1 MFDRVERRIA
11 RRVIG
16 RRLAEMAREGRLEEV
31 RRLADMLAEAGLIDY
46 EYEEIR
52 LGHRE
57 AKPIAGNL
65 WAFRWDDDVY
75 FVRVGF
81 WKKLKLKLFGR
92 TYLCHI
98 EREGWRAPLPIFL
111 FRCEKHGIYAID
123 YPHGYSQYLLCP
135 KCFEEEQRRE

>member
-1 MFDRVERRIA
+1 MLDRLERRIA
-11 RRVIG
+11 RKVIG

-65 WAFRWDDDVY
+65 WAFRWDNDIY
-75 FVRVGF
+75 FVKVGF
-81 WKKLKLKLFGR
+81 WKKLKLKLFGH
-92 TYLCHI
+92 TYVCHI
-98 EREGWRAPLPIFL
+98 RRKEWRGPLPIHIVK
-111 FRCEKHGIYAID
+111 CKKHGYYAC
-123 YPHGYSQYLLCP
+123 YPMGYQGYFLCP
-135 KCFEEEQRRE
+135 KCFEEERRRV